1 MESVFMLR
9 VITPNVIMPN
19 VVMPSVAEAVKG
31 NCKNAKLSC
40 HFSRPSLPPFRE
52 LFRIPGKTAGPIGF
66 GMPDGMIGFSLGI
79 LIHQKIHQKVTIF
92 LKIDQTCNFSNAII
106 FKFKTQHLNVSFFFF
121 FISLFTICC
130 NFFGY

>member
-19 VVMPSVAEAVKG
+19 VVMPSVTGSVKG

-79 LIHQKIHQKVTIF
+79 LIHQKIHQNLTIF
-92 LKIDQTCNFSNAII
+92 LKIDQTRNF
-106 FKFKTQHLNVSFFFF
+106 LMRL
-121 FISLFTICC
+121 FINLRHDI
-130 NFFGY
+130 